1 MKRDEIEAEVS
12 LLLSEMEGDYGDS
25 HEVYQRLRQL
35 LDNMRAF
42 GLALP
47 EDLVIL
53 ERELGAAFDAPAPAE
68 PESAPDS

>member
-12 LLLSEMEGDYGDS
+12 LLLSEMEGEYGDS
-25 HEVYQRLRQL
+25 HEIYLRLRQV

-47 EDLVIL
+47 DDLVRL
-53 ERELGAAFDAPAPAE
+53 ERELSESFDAPPASE
-68 PESAPDS
+68 GEGAPES